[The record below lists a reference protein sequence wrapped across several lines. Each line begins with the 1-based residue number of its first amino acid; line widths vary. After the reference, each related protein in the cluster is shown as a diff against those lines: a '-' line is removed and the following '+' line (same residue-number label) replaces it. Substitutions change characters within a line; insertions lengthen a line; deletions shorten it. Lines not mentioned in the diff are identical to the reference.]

1 MVVKSLRLQSDITE
15 LWVCWAAS
23 CTINVLRTHA
33 AGKTVKL
40 KLKHAGEAFGKA
52 QYGSLSLRTK
62 CRWIFEMKDT
72 KPKRVSPDQVK
83 TMEEKHLET
92 ALSHGAGLLSHG
104 TLNVARAWIILA
116 VHTRCIFGL
125 IPEQASNLKI

>member
-1 MVVKSLRLQSDITE
+1 M
-15 LWVCWAAS
+15 
-23 CTINVLRTHA
+23 
-33 AGKTVKL
+33 KL

-104 TLNVARAWIILA
+104 TVNVARAWIILA